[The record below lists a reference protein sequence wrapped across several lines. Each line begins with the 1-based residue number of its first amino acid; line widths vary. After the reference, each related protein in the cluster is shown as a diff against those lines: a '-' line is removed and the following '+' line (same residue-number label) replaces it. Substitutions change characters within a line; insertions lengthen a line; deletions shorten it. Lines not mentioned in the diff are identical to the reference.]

1 MKKFFKRL
9 LIILLVFLVL
19 LIGGISL
26 IASFFEEQVGRTL
39 TSSINEQL
47 TSELTIEE
55 FELTVIR
62 SFPSLS
68 ANFIGVNLGD
78 SRGDTLLQAERIAF
92 RMGLLSLLKSSL
104 EIKSVI
110 VSDGRLRIEID
121 DQGVPN
127 YAILKPAEEEP
138 PGARGGGPS
147 VDLTRA
153 RLENI
158 SLTYTDQSSQ
168 QDIRALVE
176 AATFSGA
183 FADEQFS
190 LNSEAVLES
199 SYVDIDGVRY
209 LPGKAINYEAE
220 IAVDLNE
227 QVYEL
232 QRVEVAIGGNA
243 FQLDGAVE
251 QWEAGTYM
259 DLYATA
265 ENGNL
270 AGVLALLP
278 ADYAAALEGF
288 SSDGQFAFNAIVKGQ
303 ANARQNPEVRVEFS
317 LDEGRL
323 KSDLL
328 ENPLKDVSF
337 NAVFTN
343 GKYRDATSSSFT
355 VERFKGYFNR
365 ELVEMRLHVSNL
377 EDPSLDFNLDGVLP
391 LQSAYGLLGN
401 PKIEGGSGEME
412 FKNIQV
418 AGQYKDMIN
427 PSRISRVQASGA
439 VEFDDAG
446 LSIGEESVVLD
457 RGELRL
463 EGNRLYIN
471 DVRLEGAGSDI
482 AFQGAAFNLL
492 PVLFAD
498 STNSKRVQLEFS
510 AALNAESLDID
521 RLLAFSALT
530 EEEAAAEAP
539 VRDSLAQAN
548 LESRS
553 LFLSF
558 LDGTFNANIE
568 AFNYEK
574 IEGRNFIGK
583 LTFDEARMS
592 ILGEVEAFDGQI
604 DLDGEAS
611 LGPAPQ
617 LNAKMTCESID
628 VSTFFE
634 QTGNFG
640 QEVLT
645 HNNLEG
651 RLDTKMAIYAYW
663 DEQGHFQMDKLR
675 VLAGIGI
682 KDGELKDFAMLED
695 FSTFVDV
702 RDLRRIKFV
711 NMQNFLEI
719 QNRRLY
725 LPVMFIRS
733 NALNLTIS
741 GEHSFDQEIAYHI
754 KVNAGQVIAN
764 RFQEHDPA
772 LKPKPAKQSGW
783 FNLYYAILGTLED
796 YNITAAKKRVKS
808 DFELSEVRK
817 RDIRRALEQEF
828 GIVELIEEPES
839 WKDIPEFNHD
849 TYDPEAEEYLDFEV
863 GGR

>member
-9 LIILLVFLVL
+9 LIILLIFLVL

-39 TSSINEQL
+39 TSTINEQL
-47 TSELTIEE
+47 TSELTIQG

-62 SFPSLS
+62 SFPNLS
-68 ANFIGVNLGD
+68 ANLIDVSLED
-78 SRGDTLLQAERIAF
+78 SREDTLLQAERIAF
-92 RMGLLSLLKSSL
+92 RIGLLSLLKSSL
-104 EIKSVI
+104 EIKSVV
-110 VSDGRLRIEID
+110 VSNGRLRIDID
-121 DQGVPN
+121 EGGEPN
-127 YAILKPAEEEP
+127 YAIFKPAEEESA
-138 PGARGGGPS
+138 GSGPS
-147 VDLTRA
+147 IDLTKA
-153 RLENI
+153 QLKNI
-158 SLTYTDQSSQ
+158 SLAYTDRSSQ

-183 FADEQFS
+183 FASEQFS
-190 LNSEAVLES
+190 LKSEAVLES
-199 SYVDIDGVRY
+199 RYMDLDGVRY

-220 IAVDLNE
+220 VSVDLKE
-227 QVYEL
+227 KVYEL
-232 QRVEVAIGGNA
+232 QRVELAIGGNA
-243 FQLDGAVE
+243 FQLDGTVE
-251 QWEAGTYM
+251 QWEAGAYL

-265 ENGNL
+265 DNGNL

-278 ADYAAALEGF
+278 ADYATALEGF
-288 SSDGQFAFNAIVKGQ
+288 SSDGAFAFNAIVKGQ
-303 ANARQNPEVRVEFS
+303 SNDRQSPEVRVEFS
-317 LDEGRL
+317 LEDGRL

-343 GKYRDATSSSFT
+343 GKYRDATSSEFT
-355 VERFKGYFNR
+355 IEQFKGYFNR
-365 ELVEMRLHVSNL
+365 ELIEMRMNVSNF
-377 EDPSLDFNLDGVLP
+377 EDPSLDFILDGVLP

-401 PKIEGGSGEME
+401 PKIEGGSGEIE
-412 FKNIQV
+412 FKRIQV
-418 AGQYKDMIN
+418 AGRYEDMIN

-446 LSIGEESVVLD
+446 LSIGEESILLD

-463 EGNRLYIN
+463 EDNRLYIN

-482 AFQGAAFNLL
+482 AFQGSAFNLL

-498 STNSKRVQLEFS
+498 SVNSRRVQLEFS
-510 AALNAESLDID
+510 AALNAASLDVD

-530 EEEAAAEAP
+530 EAEAAAEAP
-539 VRDSLAQAN
+539 VRDSIAQAN
-548 LESRS
+548 LEGRS
-553 LFLSF
+553 LALSF

-574 IEGRNFIGK
+574 IEGRNFSGK
-583 LTFDEARMS
+583 LTFNEARMG
-592 ILGEVEAFDGQI
+592 ILGQVEAFDGQI
-604 DLDGEAS
+604 DLDGEVS
-611 LGPAPQ
+611 LEPAPQ
-617 LNAKMTCESID
+617 LSARMTCESID
-628 VSTFFE
+628 VRAFFE

-663 DEQGHFQMDKLR
+663 DEQGDFLMDKLH

-682 KDGELKDFAMLED
+682 KDGVLKDFSMLED

-711 NMQNFLEI
+711 NVQNFLEI
-719 QNRRLY
+719 RNRRLY

-764 RFQEHDPA
+764 RFQEHDPT

-783 FNLYYAILGTLED
+783 FNLYYAILGTLDD
-796 YNITAAKKRVKS
+796 YNITAAKRRVKS

-839 WKDIPEFNHD
+839 WEDIPEFDHD
-849 TYDPEAEEYLDFEV
+849 TYDADQEEYLDFEV
-863 GGR
+863 GG